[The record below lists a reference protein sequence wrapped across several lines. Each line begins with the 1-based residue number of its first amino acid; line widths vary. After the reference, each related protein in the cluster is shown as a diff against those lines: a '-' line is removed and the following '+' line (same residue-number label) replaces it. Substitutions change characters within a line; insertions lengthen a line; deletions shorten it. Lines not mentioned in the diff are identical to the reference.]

1 MTEEAP
7 QLDPHV
13 PQITTSTMGMTDDGI
28 PIELNKLAMM
38 VETWCKEYLDD
49 HKKEMQTTLDEQNIS
64 IQKILRDFNQSV
76 LKYLRV
82 GLIAS
87 INFGL
92 IGFGWFLRS
101 VLE

>member
-1 MTEEAP
+1 MSEEE
-7 QLDPHV
+7 V
-13 PQITTSTMGMTDDGI
+13 PQITLNHLGI
-28 PIELNKLAMM
+28 GDVDIDINKLAMM

-49 HKKEMQTTLDEQNIS
+49 HKKEIQTTLDEQDIS

-92 IGFGWFLRS
+92 IGFGWFLRTI
-101 VLE
+101 LD